1 MQGNNGGQ
9 TGMIITLTPAQ
20 AELLND
26 ILAMQLQIENE
37 HLDNCL
43 DSISKHNTRNI
54 IKRMQTIKAKLE
66 QNNE

>member
-1 MQGNNGGQ
+1 
-9 TGMIITLTPAQ
+9 MIIKLTKTQ
-20 AELLND
+20 ADLLY
-26 ILAMQLQIENE
+26 IVLSLQIGVETE
-37 HLDNCL
+37 HLENSI

>member
-1 MQGNNGGQ
+1 M
-9 TGMIITLTPAQ
+9 TLKLTKAQ
-20 AELLND
+20 ADLLY
-26 ILAMQLQIENE
+26 IVLSLQIGIETE